1 MPKPL
6 TMGELEVGGML
17 DAGGVLDVGGLLDAG
32 GALETGGTLLSGGVE
47 ETEEPSVPE
56 DSGEEESREEA
67 PEVSLLTEPVLPI
80 KMISPIK
87 SKNSTPTVTISMIA
101 RLSLWRQVP
110 PQMGHRR
117 RY

>member
-1 MPKPL
+1 
-6 TMGELEVGGML
+6 MGEVEGVGTELDGIPEVGGT
-17 DAGGVLDVGGLLDAG
+17 
-32 GALETGGTLLSGGVE
+32 LETGGTLLSDGVE
-47 ETEEPSVPE
+47 EIEDPSVPE
-56 DSGEEESREEA
+56 DSGVEESREED
-67 PEVSLLTEPVLPI
+67 PEVSLFTEPVLPI

-110 PQMGHRR
+110 PQTGHRR